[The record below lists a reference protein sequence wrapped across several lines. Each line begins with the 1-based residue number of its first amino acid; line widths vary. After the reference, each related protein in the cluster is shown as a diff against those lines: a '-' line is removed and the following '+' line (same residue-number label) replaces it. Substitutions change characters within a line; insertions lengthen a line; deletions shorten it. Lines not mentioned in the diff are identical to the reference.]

1 MSGYRLGQG
10 GLVDRDAPIGFSFD
24 GRAMHGL
31 AGDTLASALI
41 ASGVRLVG
49 RSFKYHRP
57 RGIMAAGC
65 EEPNALVTLG
75 AGARAA
81 PNTQATMAPLSEGL
95 TATSQ
100 NRWPALRLD
109 LRALAG
115 LAGPALSA
123 GFYYKTFMGPTAR
136 AWMWFEPLIRRAA
149 GLGLAPDGP
158 DPDVYDH
165 RNHFTD
171 VLVVGA
177 GISGLAAAMR
187 AAEAGLRV
195 TIADQAIG
203 PGGVMRGAAAGLGG
217 QACGAWAESV
227 WADLGA
233 RGVTRLPRTTV
244 FGLYDGTTLGAV
256 EETGLDVPRQRVWT
270 IRAGQVVLAT
280 GAFER
285 PLVFPG
291 NDRPGVMLCDAIRR
305 YAEEYGVAAGRRIV
319 LFTNNDSA
327 YGAADALQRAGV
339 GITALA
345 DLRPDPPEACRSL
358 ADRAGIELLAGHA
371 VTATHGAQGLRAV
384 TLRPVDGGAERRIAA
399 DCLGTSG
406 GWAPVIHLPSQM
418 DRAPAF
424 DERLQAFV
432 PGAPTGPW
440 RAAGAAAGIYAAD
453 ACRASGAGAGA
464 AAAAAIT
471 GDEMVR
477 TAPAAADH
485 DAGDSADATFL
496 ARDPAP
502 VGALPG
508 RGKALVDFQND
519 VTAGDVALA
528 HREGYRAVEHL
539 KRYTTLGM
547 ATDQGKTSGVNA
559 IALLADAA
567 GQGPAETGTTRFRP
581 PYTPV
586 TLGAL
591 AGRRRGRAFE
601 PDRRTPMHDWHV
613 DRDAVMSPVG
623 AWWRPRAY
631 PAPGESLR
639 DAAIREARAVRDA
652 VGLCDVSTLGKIEV
666 QGPDAAEFLDRVY
679 ANAMRK
685 LPVGRARYGL
695 MLRVDGMLLDDGTL
709 WRLGEDRFLMTT
721 TTGGAGA
728 VMAHLEELLALAWP
742 DLRVAV
748 ASVTAQWAG
757 MSLAGPRAREVLA
770 QIIDGADV
778 GAGALPFMG
787 LCEVEAGD
795 IPVTVARLSFSGEL
809 AFELFCPADRG
820 RDLWE
825 RVIAAGAPMGL
836 VPYGTEALGTLR
848 IEKGHVAGGELDGRV
863 SAHDLG
869 LAGLLSSRKPFIGK
883 ALADRPGLLSEE
895 RPALVGLVSMT
906 GVPLRA
912 GAHLVNGP
920 ADAPGPSEGHVTSTT
935 YSPALDRE
943 IALALVSGGGRR
955 IGERLYAAD
964 PVHDSHVEVECVSP
978 HFLDPEGRRMRD
990 AEAVR

>member
-1 MSGYRLGQG
+1 MSGHRLESG
-10 GLVDRDAPIGFSFD
+10 GLVDRARPVGFTFD
-24 GRAMHGL
+24 GRPLHGL
-31 AGDTLASALI
+31 AGDTLASGLLAN
-41 ASGVRLVG
+41 GVRLVA

-75 AGARAA
+75 EGARAE
-81 PNTQATMAPLSEGL
+81 PNIQATMVPLSESL

-100 NRWPALRLD
+100 NRWPSLGLD
-109 LRALAG
+109 MQALAG
-115 LAGPALSA
+115 LAGPVLSS
-123 GFYYKTFMGPTAR
+123 GFYYKTLMGPVPR

-149 GLGLAPDGP
+149 GLGRAPDGA

-177 GISGLAAAMR
+177 GVTGLAAAMS

-195 TIADQAIG
+195 TIADQAAG
-203 PGGVMRGAAAGLGG
+203 PGGVMRGSATPLAG
-217 QACGAWAESV
+217 QEAGAWADSA

-233 RGVTRLPRTTV
+233 RGVTRLTRSTV
-244 FGLYDGTTLGAV
+244 FGFYDGGTLGAV
-256 EETGLDVPRQRVWT
+256 EETGHEAPRQRFWT

-280 GAFER
+280 GALER

-291 NDRPGVMLCDAIRR
+291 NDRPGVMLADAVRR
-305 YAEEYGVAAGRRIV
+305 YAEEHGVAAGRNVV

-327 YGAADALQRAGV
+327 YGAAEALHRAGV
-339 GITALA
+339 RVTALA
-345 DLRPDPPEACRSL
+345 DLRRDPPEACRAL
-358 ADRAGIELLAGHA
+358 AGRTGIELLAGHA
-371 VTATHGAQGLRAV
+371 VTATHGGRGVRAV
-384 TLRPVDGGAERRIAA
+384 TLRPVDGGRDRRLAA
-399 DCLGTSG
+399 DCLGISG
-406 GWAPVIHLPSQM
+406 GWAPVIHLPSQL
-418 DRAPAF
+418 DEAPVFNA
-424 DERLQAFV
+424 RLQAFL

-440 RAAGAAAGIYAAD
+440 RTAGAAAGTFAADACLDAGAAAGAAA
-453 ACRASGAGAGA
+453 AG
-464 AAAAAIT
+464 AIT
-471 GDEMVR
+471 GREMAP
-477 TAPAAADH
+477 TALTATGCDT
-485 DAGDSADATFL
+485 DDSGGATFL
-496 ARDPAP
+496 ALDPAP

-519 VTAGDVALA
+519 VTAADIALA

-547 ATDQGKTSGVNA
+547 ATDQGKTANVNA
-559 IALLADAA
+559 IALLAEIA
-567 GQGPAETGTTRFRP
+567 GQGAAETGTTRFRP

-601 PDRRTPMHDWHV
+601 PDRLTPMHDWHIAH
-613 DRDAVMSPVG
+613 DAVMSPVG
-623 AWWRPRAY
+623 PWWRPRAY
-631 PAPGESLR
+631 PAAGESLR
-639 DAAIREARAVRDA
+639 DATMREARAVRTA
-652 VGLCDVSTLGKIEV
+652 VGLCDVTTLGKIEV
-666 QGPDAAEFLDRVY
+666 QGPDAVDFLDRVY
-679 ANAMRK
+679 TNGMRK

-695 MLRVDGMLLDDGTL
+695 MLRVDGMVLDDGTL
-709 WRLGEDRFLMTT
+709 WRLGEERFLMTT

-757 MSLAGPRAREVLA
+757 MSLAGPRARDVLA
-770 QIIDGADV
+770 RVTDEADV
-778 GAGALPFMG
+778 SAGALPFMG
-787 LCEVEAGD
+787 VGEAIAGD

-809 AFELFCPADRG
+809 AFEMFCPADRG
-820 RDLWE
+820 LALWE
-825 RVIAAGAPMGL
+825 KVIAAGAPHGL

-869 LAGLLSSRKPFIGK
+869 LSGLLSKRKAFVGS
-883 ALADRPGLLSEE
+883 ALAHRLGLMAEDRFELVGLLS
-895 RPALVGLVSMT
+895 VT
-906 GVPLRA
+906 GEPLSP
-912 GAHLVNGP
+912 GAHLVAGL
-920 ADAPGPSEGHVTSTT
+920 ARDPGSSEGYVTSAT

-943 IALALVSGGGRR
+943 IALALLRGGGRR
-955 IGERLYAAD
+955 HGSRLFAAD
-964 PVHDSHVEVECVSP
+964 PVHDSHVAVKCVRP
-978 HFLDPEGRRMRD
+978 HFVDPSGSRMRD
-990 AEAVR
+990 GEAG